1 MAATILIVEDEPP
14 QAEMLSYNLAKEGYS
29 VLMAENGDQAFDLL
43 IDEHPDLIV
52 LDWMLPDISGIEI
65 CRRLR
70 ARTETKSVPIILLT
84 ARGEE
89 EDRVRGIETG
99 ADDYVVKPYSPR
111 ELIAR
116 IKGLL
121 RRSHPEL
128 SQNVLEYADL
138 SMDLERHKVTR
149 AGKRLHLGPTEFRL
163 LRVFLERPTRV
174 LSREALLDLVWG
186 RDVFVE
192 DRTVDVHIRRLRK
205 IINADGGPDL
215 IRTVRGAGYALE
227 ESDL

>member
-70 ARTETKSVPIILLT
+70 ARAETKSVPIVLLT

-116 IKGLL
+116 NKGLL

-128 SQNVLEYADL
+128 SANILEYADL
-138 SMDLERHKVTR
+138 SMDWNVTR
-149 AGKRLHLGPTEFRL
+149 SLVQESNCTWVRRSSACYGCSWNGQPGYCPAKPCSIWSGVETS
-163 LRVFLERPTRV
+163 
-174 LSREALLDLVWG
+174 LSKTAPST
-186 RDVFVE
+186 FTFAACAKSSTQKA
-192 DRTVDVHIRRLRK
+192 DRT
-205 IINADGGPDL
+205 
-215 IRTVRGAGYALE
+215 
-227 ESDL
+227 